1 MRARS
6 EGASR
11 APRGGVMPSRG
22 SQHAAGISEAPGGSS
37 LNAGRRDTLPL
48 QQPQVQAL
56 HRQVLNTSGLE
67 VFPVKSKSDFY
78 LTRLFRVLIT

>member
-22 SQHAAGISEAPGGSS
+22 SQPAAGISEAPGGTS
-37 LNAGRRDTLPL
+37 LNAGRREPLPL

-67 VFPVKSKSDFY
+67 VFLCKEQE
-78 LTRLFRVLIT
+78 